1 MRAPISL
8 YYSLY
13 SKLYT
18 SRHVASLEVK
28 AYRSSEVSMV
38 DLGAPLTI
46 LLRLTLEGEGTT
58 ILQKAGKNLPNEKV

>member
-1 MRAPISL
+1 
-8 YYSLY
+8 
-13 SKLYT
+13 
-18 SRHVASLEVK
+18 LEVK